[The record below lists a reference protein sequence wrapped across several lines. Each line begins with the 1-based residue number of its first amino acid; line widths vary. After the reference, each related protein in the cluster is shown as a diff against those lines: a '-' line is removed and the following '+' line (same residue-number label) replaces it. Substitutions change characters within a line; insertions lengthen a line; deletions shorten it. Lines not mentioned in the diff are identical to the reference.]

1 MAICDP
7 LSYGKLAGKC
17 QRVVPDEDA
26 SAFWK
31 IVCAINRIAPVLPA
45 IPEGA
50 IRPSRSDPVVVFLER
65 FLNMFQNRFG
75 IGFRYLAPLRL
86 WLTGCRRSC
95 SRFPGSPVSSSASM
109 RFQSRVPTTVL
120 CAVADERNRL
130 RQSSCIHEQLGFSG

>member
-75 IGFRYLAPLRL
+75 IGFRYLGPLRL
-86 WLTGCRRSC
+86 WLTAAGDPARDSLEARSRVRLRC
-95 SRFPGSPVSSSASM
+95 DSNLECLLPSSAQLLMSGTDYGSPAAYM
-109 RFQSRVPTTVL
+109 K
-120 CAVADERNRL
+120 
-130 RQSSCIHEQLGFSG
+130 QLGFSG